1 MTQNVIDDPE
11 YPGRYRNQNI
21 RNLGR
26 SKNYTHNASLN
37 YRLPFRS
44 IPILDWINGAADY
57 KAEYGWDGGSLITI
71 DDLGTPLGNVIRNSQ
86 NAGFNVTFDFSKL
99 YNKFSYL
106 KAIESGKATR
116 APRKRSTPA
125 DRKSSDPSDV
135 TKAADQTPPDDK
147 DTKKQSKKQ
156 EKEDKP
162 RDPSM
167 AERVILRPLMLIRS
181 VKFNYKDDR
190 STVIPGFMPQT
201 QLLGQSEGFTSPGWD
216 FIGGVQPNLAGNDNW
231 LTRNK
236 SWFNPSY
243 NFNDALSQTKRQ
255 TFDAKLLVE
264 PFKDFSIDVSMKK
277 GYQENHTEVFRNK
290 KMDGSDKYLQLAKY
304 DVGSFDA
311 SFFAMNTL
319 FDESFGLYNQ
329 FKQNREIIS
338 RRLPN
343 ISNPGVHPADP
354 SYVEGYGPS
363 HNSVTVPAFIAAYTR
378 QSAFDVALDQ
388 QKVFASNTYIP
399 KPNWQLNYNGL
410 SKLKMF
416 KNIFSN
422 IAIKH
427 GYTSSIRINN
437 FQTSPNFNSK
447 DPFIE
452 LSPNNNYYSR
462 LEIPAVSIQE
472 QFVPVIG
479 VSVKTVKDMKLD
491 FEFKMTRALEL
502 GITQLR
508 ENKSKEIVLGGGY
521 IIKNVKT
528 SKAKKPKKTK
538 KGDVA
543 DDSPIDSPTR
553 TSVAKSRDIRINLS
567 YSLRDDI
574 SQIYDLLTGI
584 DAQADRGSKTVTLNP
599 TIEYDVNKN
608 LALRFYFD
616 YSKITPRTT
625 LSFPVTTIRSGVTL
639 RFNIN

>member
-1 MTQNVIDDPE
+1 
-11 YPGRYRNQNI
+11 
-21 RNLGR
+21 
-26 SKNYTHNASLN
+26 
-37 YRLPFRS
+37 
-44 IPILDWINGAADY
+44 
-57 KAEYGWDGGSLITI
+57 
-71 DDLGTPLGNVIRNSQ
+71 
-86 NAGFNVTFDFSKL
+86 
-99 YNKFSYL
+99 
-106 KAIESGKATR
+106 
-116 APRKRSTPA
+116 
-125 DRKSSDPSDV
+125 
-135 TKAADQTPPDDK
+135 
-147 DTKKQSKKQ
+147 KKT

-190 STVIPGFMPQT
+190 TTLIPGFMPQSK
-201 QLLGQSEGFTSPGWD
+201 LLGQSEGFSAPGWD
-216 FIGGVQPNLAGNDNW
+216 FIAGVQPRISGDNNW
-231 LTRNK
+231 LQKNQG
-236 SWFNPSY
+236 WFNPSY
-243 NFNDALSQTKRQ
+243 NFNDALTQTKRQ
-255 TFDAKLLVE
+255 TFDAKLLIE
-264 PFKDFSIDVSMKK
+264 PFKDFSVDVTFKK
-277 GYQENHTEVFRNK
+277 NYQESHTEVFRNK
-290 KMDGSDKYLQLAKY
+290 KMDGEDTFLQLAKY

-319 FDESFGLYNQ
+319 FDNSFGLYNQ
-329 FKQNREIIS
+329 FKDNREIIS

-343 ISNPGVHPADP
+343 IQNPGVHPSDP
-354 SYVEGYGPS
+354 SYAGGYGPS

-378 QSAFDVALDQ
+378 QSAFDVELDQ

-416 KNIFSN
+416 KSIFSN
-422 IAIKH
+422 ITIKH
-427 GYTSSIRINN
+427 GYISTIRVSN
-437 FQTSPNFNSK
+437 FQTSPNFNSN

-472 QFVPVIG
+472 QFVPIIG
-479 VSVKTVKDMKLD
+479 ISVKTVKDMKLD
-491 FEFKMTRALEL
+491 FEYKMTRNLEL

-508 ENKSKEIVLGGGY
+508 ENKSKEIVIGGGY
-521 IIKNVKT
+521 IIKDVKT
-528 SKAKKPKKTK
+528 FSKKKKAKKKTK
-538 KGDVA
+538 KDEEA
-543 DDSPIDSPTR
+543 DPDADPLSPKAKPSNNR
-553 TSVAKSRDIRINLS
+553 TSVAKGRDIRINFS

-599 TIEYDVNKN
+599 TVEYDVNKN

-616 YSKITPRTT
+616 YSKITPRTS
-625 LSFPVTTIRSGVTL
+625 LSFPVTTIRSGITL